1 MTPETAGR
9 LAECRIALLAET
21 KSHFLF
27 GRDTC
32 IALVERT
39 GSGFGSIGSTG
50 VMTESGLAYLVQH
63 EEGVRLVGKG
73 GASEAGAGQIDA
85 VRRFSED
92 LKTAL
97 GR

>member
-1 MTPETAGR
+1 MTPEAADR
-9 LAECRIALLAET
+9 LAERRIELLAET

-27 GRDTC
+27 GRVTC
-32 IALVERT
+32 IALVERN

-63 EEGVRLVGKG
+63 EQGARLAGKG
-73 GASEAGAGQIDA
+73 GASEASAGQIDA
-85 VRRFSED
+85 IRRFSED